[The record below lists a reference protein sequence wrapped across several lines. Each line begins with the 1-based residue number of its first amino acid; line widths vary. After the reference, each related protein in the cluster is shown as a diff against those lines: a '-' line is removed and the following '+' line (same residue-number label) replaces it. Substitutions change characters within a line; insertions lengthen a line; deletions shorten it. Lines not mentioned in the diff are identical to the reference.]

1 MVVVDL
7 GKESPNGEMK
17 RSSSFAG
24 TVDIGYALAE
34 PKEAPYQGW
43 QSLAL
48 PATYGALAGMAMSV
62 RQPWACTVCGLV
74 FLVVAGPTALSST
87 YTIWNWTALIGQI
100 CDAVIRPS
108 APPRLLP
115 YLVVNSWAIFTSF
128 NIMIVAHPS
137 HFVELAKRLES
148 GMPYFHFM
156 NTLGHFVP
164 GVVGLAWYSLLDSEA
179 RTAACAWTSLAP
191 LEVASLCF
199 HFAWAARVAGGLKL
213 DNARAPRPKA
223 PIGLGTGTHRARPA
237 GLPEATSV
245 PVVLRLGH
253 GHPHPPPRRHLRP
266 RHLRQPG
273 RPDHRRQRALL
284 PPRRLGEAQGP
295 LSTNVL
301 MCEGSR
307 TSTRSLARLPRL
319 RRPGAGARSRTHGVV
334 QRGGAARRPLWQ
346 RHS

>member
-7 GKESPNGEMK
+7 GNESPNGEMK

-191 LEVASLCF
+191 LQVASLCF

-213 DNARAPRPKA
+213 DNARAPRPPKR
-223 PIGLGTGTHRARPA
+223 PKEVGNEKRPHR
-237 GLPEATSV
+237 
-245 PVVLRLGH
+245 
-253 GHPHPPPRRHLRP
+253 
-266 RHLRQPG
+266 
-273 RPDHRRQRALL
+273 
-284 PPRRLGEAQGP
+284 
-295 LSTNVL
+295 
-301 MCEGSR
+301 
-307 TSTRSLARLPRL
+307 TRN
-319 RRPGAGARSRTHGVV
+319 
-334 QRGGAARRPLWQ
+334 WN
-346 RHS
+346 